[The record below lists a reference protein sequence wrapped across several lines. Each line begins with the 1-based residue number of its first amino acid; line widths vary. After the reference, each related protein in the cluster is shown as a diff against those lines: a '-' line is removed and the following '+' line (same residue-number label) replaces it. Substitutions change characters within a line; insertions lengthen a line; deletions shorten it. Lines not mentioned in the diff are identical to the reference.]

1 MDIDTLRA
9 VPLFAS
15 LDRKAAAELSRFLSI
30 HDYER
35 SSVVFRN
42 RDPGDAMYL
51 IDLGKVRI
59 SITDADGHV
68 VTLAELGPGDFFGEM
83 AMLDGHGRSADAT
96 VIDDARLAKL
106 TREDFLSFV
115 DSDPRI
121 VLEML
126 TAVTRRLRRTDD
138 LLRHRVSRNA
148 NEEEAARLTFADRA
162 ADVIAEFGGSWKF
175 IFTFIV
181 LLNFWVLLNTW
192 MLYDKGFD
200 PFPYILLNLV
210 LNMITALQAP
220 IIMMSQNRQAQKD
233 RLRANLDYQLNLK
246 NELLLSEII
255 HRLDD
260 LGKPRS
266 QPSEYSA
273 HNGARRNETKKR
285 SQPRRNDQCRGAC
298 AKHLICWFRRLA
310 QAPLHQSLSLS

>member
-1 MDIDTLRA
+1 MDVEALRA
-9 VPLFAS
+9 VPLFSS
-15 LDRKAAAELSRFLSI
+15 LDRKAAKELSEFLSI

-59 SITDADGHV
+59 SIADADGHV

-260 LGKPRS
+260 LAKKKPPE
-266 QPSEYSA
+266 QV
-273 HNGARRNETKKR
+273 
-285 SQPRRNDQCRGAC
+285 
-298 AKHLICWFRRLA
+298 
-310 QAPLHQSLSLS
+310 

>member
-1 MDIDTLRA
+1 MDVAALRS

-15 LDRKAAAELSRFLSI
+15 LDPKATAELGRYLTI
-30 HDYER
+30 HDYPR
-35 SSVVFRN
+35 SASIFRN

-96 VIDDARLAKL
+96 VLEDARLAKL
-106 TREDFLSFV
+106 TREDFLSFM
-115 DSDPRI
+115 DSDPQI
-121 VLEML
+121 TLELL
-126 TAVTRRLRRTDD
+126 TALTRRLRRTDD

-148 NEEEAARLTFADRA
+148 NEEEAARLTLADHM
-162 ADVIAEFGGSWKF
+162 ADKIAEFGGSWKF
-175 IFTFIV
+175 IIASIALFFLWVIV
-181 LLNFWVLLNTW
+181 NTYLLTRQP
-192 MLYDKGFD
+192 FD
-200 PFPYILLNLV
+200 PFPFILLNLA

-220 IIMMSQNRQAQKD
+220 IIMMSQNRQVQKD

-246 NELLLSEII
+246 NELLLSDII

-260 LGKPRS
+260 LAKKKPV
-266 QPSEYSA
+266 E
-273 HNGARRNETKKR
+273 
-285 SQPRRNDQCRGAC
+285 
-298 AKHLICWFRRLA
+298 
-310 QAPLHQSLSLS
+310 